1 MSYLTKYSLVAYTD
15 ASNIKSIWEDVCKL
29 YAGLFEEDTPD
40 NDVNPYVIS
49 VVGSGAVKW
58 YDHGIDMTKLSEKY
72 PTVKFELYG
81 EGEEQGDIWKKIFLG
96 GKMKYLLVELV
107 WPDEDSVEWV

>member
-15 ASNIKSIWEDVCKL
+15 ESNITIVWDDICKL
-29 YAGLFEEDTPD
+29 YEGLFKENNITNTKCWPEI
-40 NDVNPYVIS
+40 DVQ
-49 VVGSGAVKW
+49 GSDAVKW
-58 YDHGIDMTKLSEKY
+58 YDHAIDMTKLSEKY

>member
-1 MSYLTKYSLVAYTD
+1 MGYLTNYTLVAYTD
-15 ASNIKSIWEDVCKL
+15 ESNIKNIWEDVCKL
-29 YAGLFEEDTPD
+29 YEGLFEEDTPD
-40 NDVNPYVIS
+40 NTVNPYVIS
-49 VVGSGAVKW
+49 VVGSDAVKW

-96 GKMKYLLVELV
+96 GKMKYLLAELV
-107 WPDEDSVEWV
+107 WPGEDSVEWV